1 MLMDVTRSVLV
12 IVDVQEKL
20 YPACLDPVE
29 TVDACCFLLK
39 CANRLSVPA
48 IVTEQYPKGLGHTSK
63 PILDLLENA
72 KDIADG
78 GNVVRKNS
86 FSCVI
91 ADGFIDKLEEIP
103 GRDQVVI
110 AGMETHVCVLQTV
123 LDLIDRGR
131 EVFVVADA
139 VTSRKQEDRIFGIER
154 MRDAGAGIV
163 TRESVMFEW
172 LRVAGTP
179 EFKELSALIR

>member
-1 MLMDVTRSVLV
+1 MLMDAARSTLV
-12 IVDVQEKL
+12 IVDVQDKL

-48 IVTEQYPKGLGHTSK
+48 IITEQYPKGLGRTSK
-63 PILDLLENA
+63 PILDLLDNDA
-72 KDIADG
+72 NVADG
-78 GNVVRKNS
+78 GNVVSKIS
-86 FSCVI
+86 FSCVGE
-91 ADGFIDKLEEIP
+91 DSFVTKLEENP
-103 GRDQVVI
+103 GRDQVVV

-123 LDLIDRGR
+123 IELLDRGR

-139 VTSRKQEDRIFGIER
+139 VTSRKQHDRIFGIER
-154 MRDAGAGIV
+154 MRDAGARIV